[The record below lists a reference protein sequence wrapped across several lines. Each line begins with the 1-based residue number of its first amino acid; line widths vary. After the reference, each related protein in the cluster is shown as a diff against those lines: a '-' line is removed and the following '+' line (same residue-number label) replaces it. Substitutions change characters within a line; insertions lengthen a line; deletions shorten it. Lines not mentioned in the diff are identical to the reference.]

1 MTHVTL
7 VLGEAISEAIR
18 DSLLEERETAGVLL
32 VGVAK
37 DADGNVRLLA
47 REIHW
52 IPDES
57 YLERKADGLSIASEG
72 YVPAL
77 ARAADIN
84 ATALWFHTH
93 PGPGSSPRPSRRD
106 EHVDDAVTELF
117 KLRTE
122 SDNYG
127 TLICAADDDGRVVF
141 TGHVDVD
148 GIGQRPIERLWEV
161 GRRFRLTTAQDAP
174 KAVEVPEVFDRNV
187 RAFGGDVQRVLG
199 ELDIAVVGCG
209 GTGSAV
215 AEQLVR
221 LGVRHLTLI
230 DPDVLTES
238 NLTRVYGSTSRDV
251 GSNKAVSLAR
261 YLRRLAPDLEVR
273 SHSATINTEAVARKL
288 IRSDVVFGCT
298 DDNAGRL
305 ILSRLATYL
314 LTPVIDSGVLLSS
327 DDADLLTGIDGRVTT
342 LVPGAACLVCRDRI
356 DLRRAR
362 AEVLSPEERQ
372 QLQAEGYAA
381 ALPGIEP
388 AVVTYTTMVAAVAV
402 SELLERLIGFG
413 PEPAPSEVLLRFHD
427 REVSTNV
434 GFPRPGHYCDPAAGK
449 QGLGG
454 TDPFLEQTWG
464 D

>member
-1 MTHVTL
+1 MTNVTL
-7 VLGEAISEAIR
+7 VLADAISEAIR

-37 DADGNVRLLA
+37 DADGNLRLLG

-52 IPDES
+52 VPDES
-57 YLERKADGLSIASEG
+57 YLERDVDGLSIASEG

-77 ARAADIN
+77 ARAAEID

-93 PGPGSSPRPSRRD
+93 PGSGSSPRPSRRD
-106 EHVDDAVTELF
+106 KRVDEEITELF

-127 TLICAADDDGRVVF
+127 TLICAVREGQLVF

-148 GIGQRPIERLWEV
+148 GTGRRPIERLWEV
-161 GRRFRLTTAQDAP
+161 GRRFRLTAADDAP
-174 KAVEVPEVFDRNV
+174 KAAEVPGLFDRNV

-199 ELDIAVVGCG
+199 VLDVAVVGCG

-238 NLTRVYGSTSRDV
+238 NLTRVYGSTPSDL
-251 GSNKAVSLAR
+251 GENKAVSLAR
-261 YLRRLAPDLEVR
+261 YLLRVAPDLKVE
-273 SHSATINTEAVARKL
+273 SHPATINTERVARKL
-288 IRSDVVFGCT
+288 IRADVVFGCT

-305 ILSRLATYL
+305 VLSRLATYL
-314 LTPVIDSGVLLSS
+314 LTPVIDSGVLLTS

-356 DLRRAR
+356 DLRRAQ
-362 AEVLSPEERQ
+362 AEVLSPEERH

-381 ALPGIEP
+381 ALPGLEP

-402 SELLERLIGFG
+402 GELLERLVGFG

-434 GFPRPGHYCDPAAGK
+434 ALPRPGHYCDPAAGK
-449 QGLGG
+449 YGLGD